1 MIILILRI
9 NLGKSGFIE
18 ADLEPVTELP
28 PLEIFTCVCVCFVSS
43 TNNYSFLKTFD
54 RGNIIKPIE
63 GV

>member
-28 PLEIFTCVCVCFVSS
+28 PLEIFTCVCVLFQAL
-43 TNNYSFLKTFD
+43 TITLF
-54 RGNIIKPIE
+54 
-63 GV
+63 